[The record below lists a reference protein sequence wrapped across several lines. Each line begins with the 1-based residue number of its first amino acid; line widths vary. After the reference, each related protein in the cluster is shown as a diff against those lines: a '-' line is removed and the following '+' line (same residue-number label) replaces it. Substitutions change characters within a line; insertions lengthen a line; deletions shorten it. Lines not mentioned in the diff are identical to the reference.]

1 MLGSR
6 FHTRC
11 WHRAEP
17 GQEAWSSQAHLAA
30 DLSKLPSPGPGVG
43 RKEESRES
51 VDGAALG
58 ADPGLS
64 GPQSLQLLGGTIN
77 PRSLTSPIYSF
88 IDMDTEHK
96 HRSASWDEHQ
106 CRGPGRTELIDS
118 QGLGSSWKCGADKL
132 WTRPDQTMRSTCGW
146 VTVYTFFAGDD
157 LENKVR
163 QSQLGAGVWA
173 AGPGRFCT
181 SWATSP

>member
-1 MLGSR
+1 M
-6 FHTRC
+6 
-11 WHRAEP
+11 
-17 GQEAWSSQAHLAA
+17 QEAWSSQAHLAA

-51 VDGAALG
+51 IDGAALG
-58 ADPGLS
+58 ADPRLS

-96 HRSASWDEHQ
+96 HRSSSWDEHQ
-106 CRGPGRTELIDS
+106 CPGSGPTKLIDS

-132 WTRPDQTMRSTCGW
+132 WTQPDQTMRRTCGG
-146 VTVYTFFAGDD
+146 VIVNTFFAGNN
-157 LENKVR
+157 LQNR
-163 QSQLGAGVWA
+163 
-173 AGPGRFCT
+173 
-181 SWATSP
+181 